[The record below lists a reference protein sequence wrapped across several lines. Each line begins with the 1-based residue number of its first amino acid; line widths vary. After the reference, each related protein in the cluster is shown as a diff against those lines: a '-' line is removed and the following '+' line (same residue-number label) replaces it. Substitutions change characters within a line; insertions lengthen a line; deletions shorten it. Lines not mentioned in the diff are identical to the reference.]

1 MYVILL
7 FCCMGMGKRFL
18 LKNDDQFLI
27 TQHFVG
33 IDLFPHMNVINA
45 IEVAIVKVVRVSP
58 NHDVIHKEKL
68 LDSFAYCAFS
78 AMPSALSHSSSNFD
92 FWYPTVYQSWG
103 RCKEIEQSA
112 ERPIIVSTD

>member
-18 LKNDDQFLI
+18 LKNDQQFLI

-45 IEVAIVKVVRVSP
+45 IEAIKVVRVSP
-58 NHDVIHKEKL
+58 NYDVTKKTFLDDKVDFCL
-68 LDSFAYCAFS
+68 LCNA
-78 AMPSALSHSSSNFD
+78 PSALSHSSSNFD
-92 FWYPTVYQSWG
+92 FWYPNSISKLG
-103 RCKEIEQSA
+103 EDARK
-112 ERPIIVSTD
+112 